1 MSMAEDKKKYIP
13 REGVTSEAP
22 QKQDMEYAQALK
34 DLHEVINKCQ
44 HSDNVAL
51 LLSTCRNAFLTL
63 NSLFAELSFAIGS
76 GDTPSP
82 LWKGTDYL
90 SKSRFSNAS
99 GEFQKVQRILSQFD
113 KKEYVWKCR
122 KELYA
127 EFILSANSLDML
139 KRDRILKYIS
149 NSKSYDSRTERV
161 WDRKLYDVNLRER
174 SNIADKFADVRRA
187 YSFILRAVRAGRLL
201 CVFASGHGP
210 QQQMMFE
217 DEFEKKKIEWS
228 DVVEALL
235 QAVEIVRFIIEKNEH
250 NGKVTVSSDGI
261 YEELFS
267 FPTEGISS
275 IEELNTIATGV
286 ATIITEAANQAYS
299 VLCKAFEPNVA
310 ASPMPKPFLIDLTPY
325 QVKGTETAC
334 EFRIKVVTPGSPFNP
349 KEEVDIAMA
358 HFPIPKRF
366 YNGHFQFSEDASADE
381 IGESVLKLVSL
392 ASSKGAQAILFP
404 EYSLPHCKIDKITS
418 KAREANI
425 ILVGGLE
432 GRWLEGNLVNEAIIA
447 LPCTGEVYYQKKQ
460 KPSVYEEEPYA
471 FFFDGGLKLF
481 KDTDLGSFA
490 VVICSDYLEM
500 DILNTIVSP
509 PHHPDFVL
517 VPAYN
522 PIPDLFRHAAIADS
536 VRMYTNVVIAN
547 TFNDGDECS
556 AKGTY
561 AVAPERKMEVNEG
574 EFHSLPGD
582 DNSYGIAIARLS
594 IAAIRCRHRPKPA
607 SGYFSPPYAIKPKK
621 Q

>member
-13 REGVTSEAP
+13 REGVTPEAP

-34 DLHEVINKCQ
+34 DLYEVINKCQ

-90 SKSRFSNAS
+90 SNSKFSNAR
-99 GEFQKVQRILSQFD
+99 GKFQEVQRILSQFG

-122 KELYA
+122 NELYA
-127 EFILSANSLDML
+127 EFKASAMSLDML

-149 NSKSYDSRTERV
+149 NSKSFDSRTKRM
-161 WDRKLYDVNLRER
+161 WDRKLYDVDLRER
-174 SNIADKFADVRRA
+174 SNIADRFADVQRA
-187 YSFILRAVRAGRLL
+187 YSFIYKAVRVGRLL
-201 CVFASGHGP
+201 CLFASGHAP
-210 QQQMMFE
+210 KQQIMFE

-261 YEELFS
+261 HEELFS
-267 FPTEGISS
+267 FPTEGIPG

-334 EFRIKVVTPGSPFNP
+334 EFRLEVVTQGSPFNS

-358 HFPIPKRF
+358 HFPIPKRL
-366 YNGHFQFSEDASADE
+366 YNGHFQFSEDASAIE
-381 IGESVLKLVSL
+381 LGESALKLVSL
-392 ASSKGAQAILFP
+392 ASSRGAQAILFP
-404 EYSLPHCKIDKITS
+404 EYSLPHCMIDKITT
-418 KAREANI
+418 KAREANL

-432 GRWLEGNLVNEAIIA
+432 GRWLEGNLVNEAIVV
-447 LPCTGEVYYQKKQ
+447 LPCTEEVYYQRKQ
-460 KPSVYEEEPYA
+460 KPSVYEEERYA
-471 FFFDGGLKLF
+471 FYFDGDLKLF
-481 KDTDLGSFA
+481 NNTDLGNFA
-490 VVICSDYLEM
+490 VVICSDYLEK
-500 DILNTIVSP
+500 DILNKIINT
-509 PHHPDFVL
+509 PHHPNFVL
-517 VPAYN
+517 VPACN
-522 PIPDLFRHAAIADS
+522 PFPDLFRHAAIADS

-561 AVAPERKMEVNEG
+561 AVSPKRKMEAEEG
-574 EFHSLPGD
+574 VFHSLPGD
-582 DNSYGIAIARLS
+582 DNGYGIAIARLS
-594 IAAIRCRHRPKPA
+594 IGAIRCRHRPKPA
-607 SGYFSPPYAIKPKK
+607 PGYFSPPYSVRP
-621 Q
+621 QNQ